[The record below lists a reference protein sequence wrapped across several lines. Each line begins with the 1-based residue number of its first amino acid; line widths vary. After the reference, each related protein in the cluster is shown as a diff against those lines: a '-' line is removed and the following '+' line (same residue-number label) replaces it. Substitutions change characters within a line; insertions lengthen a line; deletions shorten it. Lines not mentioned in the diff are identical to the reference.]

1 MVIKRVPELVHSLKD
16 RETLRADELIT
27 HSMQA
32 GHRTMPW
39 AAILR
44 FTTLLCA
51 LGVAQASAQNAVSQ
65 RLLELDDAKGIAAFT
80 IMLNE
85 SDRRCDQVTRTLFNG
100 SVLGVDE
107 WEASC
112 RDRNAYSASV
122 LAELNEAIITSL
134 SCHEL
139 SATSR
144 MLLQMSGSR
153 SKAARCRINQ
163 RDGGCTERVAFVP

>member
-1 MVIKRVPELVHSLKD
+1 
-16 RETLRADELIT
+16 
-27 HSMQA
+27 
-32 GHRTMPW
+32 MPW
-39 AAILR
+39 AATLL

-65 RLLELDDAKGIAAFT
+65 RLLELDNAERIAAFT

-85 SDRRCDQVTRTLFNG
+85 SNRRCDQVMRTLFSG

-107 WEASC
+107 WEASR
-112 RDRNAYSASV
+112 RDRNAYSVSV

-153 SKAARCRINQ
+153 SKAARCRIKST
-163 RDGGCTERVAFVP
+163 RRGLYRAVASAVGRSWEPFRPSR

>member
-1 MVIKRVPELVHSLKD
+1 MLWAPTTLLV
-16 RETLRADELIT
+16 
-27 HSMQA
+27 
-32 GHRTMPW
+32 
-39 AAILR
+39 
-44 FTTLLCA
+44 TTLLCA

-65 RLLELDDAKGIAAFT
+65 QLLELDDAKRNAAFT

-85 SDRRCDQVTRTLFNG
+85 SDRRCDQVTRTLFSG

-112 RDRNAYSASV
+112 NDQNAYSVSV
-122 LAELNEAIITSL
+122 LSESNEAIITSL

-153 SKAARCRINQ
+153 TKAARCKLKSTR
-163 RDGGCTERVAFVP
+163 RGLHRSVAFVP

>member
-1 MVIKRVPELVHSLKD
+1 MVAKEANGDQARSRACSQPKGPERPGAQMNSGAVD
-16 RETLRADELIT
+16 N
-27 HSMQA
+27 
-32 GHRTMPW
+32 
-39 AAILR
+39 
-44 FTTLLCA
+44 A
-51 LGVAQASAQNAVSQ
+51 LGRDPAVYDAAVCSWGGTSFCAKCREPATVGTRRCQ
-65 RLLELDDAKGIAAFT
+65 RNAAFT

-112 RDRNAYSASV
+112 RDRNAYSVSV
-122 LAELNEAIITSL
+122 LSELNEAIITSL

-139 SATSR
+139 SAISK

-153 SKAARCRINQ
+153 SKAARCRIKST
-163 RDGGCTERVAFVP
+163 RRGLYRAVAFVP

>member
-1 MVIKRVPELVHSLKD
+1 
-16 RETLRADELIT
+16 
-27 HSMQA
+27 
-32 GHRTMPW
+32 MPW
-39 AAILR
+39 AATLL

-51 LGVAQASAQNAVSQ
+51 FGVAQASAQNAVSQ
-65 RLLELDDAKGIAAFT
+65 RLLELDDAERNAAFT

-112 RDRNAYSASV
+112 RDRNAYSVSV
-122 LAELNEAIITSL
+122 LSESNEAIITSL

-144 MLLQMSGSR
+144 MLLQMSGRGPRRHAVS
-153 SKAARCRINQ
+153 SNQ
-163 RDGGCTERVAFVP
+163 RDVGFTERWPLCRRQARWEPFRPTR

>member
-1 MVIKRVPELVHSLKD
+1 
-16 RETLRADELIT
+16 
-27 HSMQA
+27 
-32 GHRTMPW
+32 MPKGSDG
-39 AAILR
+39 R
-44 FTTLLCA
+44 R
-51 LGVAQASAQNAVSQ
+51 AVSG
-65 RLLELDDAKGIAAFT
+65 L
-80 IMLNE
+80 
-85 SDRRCDQVTRTLFNG
+85 
-100 SVLGVDE
+100 
-107 WEASC
+107 
-112 RDRNAYSASV
+112 AYSVSV

>member
-1 MVIKRVPELVHSLKD
+1 
-16 RETLRADELIT
+16 
-27 HSMQA
+27 
-32 GHRTMPW
+32 MPW
-39 AAILR
+39 AATLL
-44 FTTLLCA
+44 FTTLLCG

-65 RLLELDDAKGIAAFT
+65 RLLELDDAQRNEAFT

-85 SDRRCDQVTRTLFNG
+85 SNRRCNQVMRTLFSG

-112 RDRNAYSASV
+112 NDQNAYSVSV
-122 LAELNEAIITSL
+122 LSESNEAIITSL
-134 SCHEL
+134 SCREL

-153 SKAARCRINQ
+153 SKAARCKLKSTR
-163 RDGGCTERVAFVP
+163 GGLHRAVAFVP